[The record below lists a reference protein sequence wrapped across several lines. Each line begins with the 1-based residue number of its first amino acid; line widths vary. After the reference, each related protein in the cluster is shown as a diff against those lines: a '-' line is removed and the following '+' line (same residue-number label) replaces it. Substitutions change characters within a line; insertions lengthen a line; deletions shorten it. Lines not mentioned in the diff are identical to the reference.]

1 MSTTV
6 PGQMAAPSGLLPT
19 RTRSPTLTT
28 PTMEPSSLLIT
39 TSFSHSTPT
48 RLVSF
53 TPTGITLT
61 TRRPVI
67 TVLPATTPSL
77 LPNPR
82 NSTSWETSTMQECSP
97 EDASG
102 LPPRLLS
109 ASSEDHLK
117 SLPPDS
123 QTNSD
128 SGISVSPTSLP
139 VPTPLD
145 RESDGKE
152 LMSRT
157 TP

>member
-19 RTRSPTLTT
+19 RTRSPTLIT

-61 TRRPVI
+61 TRRPTI
-67 TVLPATTPSL
+67 TVLPANTPSP
-77 LPNPR
+77 LPDPR
-82 NSTSWETSTMQECSP
+82 TSSSWETATMQECSP

-102 LPPRLLS
+102 LPPR
-109 ASSEDHLK
+109 
-117 SLPPDS
+117 LPPDS